1 MCLYFVV
8 HWKKR
13 HITRIECYLSKIK
26 TRGLKLIEKIN
37 YLPNIAKSNY
47 VNSILVWGRSAG
59 QESNQSRLIKRGLG
73 ITFKISNQIWIILI
87 NSRLWR
93 HFDKCTKFSRILVFN
108 FNWLGFNHEGTLIG
122 SSCGLLKNWENAIS
136 SFPTSHKRNVN
147 FEETT
152 RKSRLLIHNSVLNRA
167 YNTFLNNQV
176 SKVFEI
182 EKTWKKTKSKYIIFK
197 RTYNSMENS

>member
-1 MCLYFVV
+1 MVESLNTV
-8 HWKKR
+8 K
-13 HITRIECYLSKIK
+13 
-26 TRGLKLIEKIN
+26 
-37 YLPNIAKSNY
+37 NIIRCNAY
-47 VNSILVWGRSAG
+47 TLDLFIIFIL
-59 QESNQSRLIKRGLG
+59 
-73 ITFKISNQIWIILI
+73 T
-87 NSRLWR
+87 
-93 HFDKCTKFSRILVFN
+93 ILVFN